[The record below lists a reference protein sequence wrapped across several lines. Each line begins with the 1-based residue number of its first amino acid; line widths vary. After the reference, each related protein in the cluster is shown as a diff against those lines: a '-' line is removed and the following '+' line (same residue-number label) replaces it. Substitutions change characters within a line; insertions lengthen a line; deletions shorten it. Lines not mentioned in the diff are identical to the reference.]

1 VVVEIN
7 LTRANKSLIYGFYCV
22 PSTNGEYLLELI
34 IKQSLSN
41 GELNSTPVF
50 LSGDLNFPHIN
61 WNFQA
66 ALGLDNLPNL
76 FCNIISDTYTDE
88 SFPKKNPRYS
98 CNIENILHLVFTN

>member
-1 VVVEIN
+1 MVVEVN

-41 GELNSTPVF
+41 WELILELNSIPVF

-61 WNFQA
+61 WNYQA
-66 ALGLDNLPNL
+66 ALGLHVDNLPNL

-88 SFPKKNPRYS
+88 SFPKKNPR
-98 CNIENILHLVFTN
+98 